1 MQLGC
6 KVLIKILGDNLFAD
20 KFLDYHI
27 NRLKQEIANMQ
38 YKLDKFEEKYQMKTD
53 KFYEQFDNG
62 ELGDFKDY
70 MLWSGIYEFQLDSKQ
85 QLNQLI

>member
-85 QLNQLI
+85 